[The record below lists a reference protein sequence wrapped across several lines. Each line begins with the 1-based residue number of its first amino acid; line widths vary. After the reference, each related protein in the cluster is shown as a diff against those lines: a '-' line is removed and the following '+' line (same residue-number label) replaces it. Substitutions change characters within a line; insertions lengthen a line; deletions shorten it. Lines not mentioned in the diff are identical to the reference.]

1 MSRWGWG
8 RRARH
13 ARGRSVGTPGNYLV
27 DDREV
32 SRGAAVRPRASR
44 PSPHPQRDTDLCRGS
59 LVSCPVNNGT
69 KSLELPKDRIG
80 GGGPQEGA
88 SLTIVVL
95 HELVDLG
102 DELRHARERAAADG
116 ALGRVGPRAQIRRRA
131 DGRSARS
138 RRSREPGRY
147 PKISSAATVRSCG
160 KVSGPSV
167 APRDTV
173 ATSPYP

>member
-8 RRARH
+8 RRARD

-44 PSPHPQRDTDLCRGS
+44 PSPHPQRDTDLCRHS

-80 GGGPQEGA
+80 GGGLEEGGGQEELG
-88 SLTIVVL
+88 L
-95 HELVDLG
+95 HHLVELW
-102 DELRHARERAAADG
+102 EEFR
-116 ALGRVGPRAQIRRRA
+116 PR
-131 DGRSARS
+131 G
-138 RRSREPGRY
+138 
-147 PKISSAATVRSCG
+147 
-160 KVSGPSV
+160 
-167 APRDTV
+167 
-173 ATSPYP
+173 